1 MSMRINRPRRRKHR
15 RHSRRYEQFLA
26 DMATKYDGQQTTYDC
41 TAVDATDDFLTIT
54 GDISGLRGK
63 PVKCFGPPP
72 PELREQQL
80 YTEEAAD
87 ETLVYYD
94 PRAIATEANVGLAA
108 WDLTPDA
115 ASVAVVNN
123 TVFIADHGFQTGS
136 GPVRLTTTGVLP
148 TGLAAATDYWI
159 IAVAA
164 DRVSFATN
172 KANADAGTAINI
184 TAAGS
189 GVHTAT
195 WTETFAD
202 SAVDPDEDTI
212 TATAHGLLTGDGP
225 VQLTTDD
232 TEPAG
237 LALVTDY
244 WAIRVDADTLQ
255 LAASYEDAVAAEP
268 VVVDITDD
276 GTGNHTLTR
285 AVDSGVVSVT
295 SNQMSWPA
303 HGMVTGDGPVTLTTD
318 DALPTGLAAATDYY
332 IIASSDD
339 TVAFASSEANALAGT
354 AVNVTA
360 AGSGTHTMD
369 RTFSLG
375 ADLTAEGIEKW
386 MALGVVKRRQLIAG
400 AAEDADTI
408 FDD

>member
-15 RHSRRYEQFLA
+15 KHSRRYNAFLA
-26 DMATKYDGQQTTYDC
+26 AMAAKYSGQETTYPC
-41 TAVDATDDFLTIT
+41 TAVDDTDDFLTLT
-54 GDISGLRGK
+54 GDYPHAVNMPSR
-63 PVKCFGPPP
+63 VDGPPP
-72 PELREQQL
+72 PELRDVTL
-80 YTEEAAD
+80 YAVEASD
-87 ETLVYYD
+87 ETVVRLGNQNGALVD
-94 PRAIATEANVGLAA
+94 FAA
-108 WDLTPDA
+108 WDITPDA
-115 ASVAVVNN
+115 ASVAVASD

-136 GPVRLTTTGVLP
+136 GPVQLTTDGVLP
-148 TGLAAATDYWI
+148 TGLAAATNYWI
-159 IAVAA
+159 IDVAD
-164 DRVSFATN
+164 DRVKLATS
-172 KANADAGTAINI
+172 KANADAGTAVAI

-195 WTETFAD
+195 WTETFAAA
-202 SAVDPDEDTI
+202 AVDDATDEI

-237 LALVTDY
+237 IDLLTDY
-244 WAIRVDADTLQ
+244 WVIRIDDDTLQ
-255 LAASYEDAVAAEP
+255 LAASREDALAGTE
-268 VVVDITDD
+268 VDITDP
-276 GTGNHTLTR
+276 GAGNHTLTR

-295 SNQMSWPA
+295 SNEMSWPA
-303 HGMVTGDGPVTLTTD
+303 HGMETGDGPVTLSSD
-318 DALPTGLAAATDYY
+318 GALPTGLAALTDYY

-339 TVAFASSEANALAGT
+339 TVAFATSEANALAGT

-375 ADLTAEGIEKW
+375 ADLTADGIEKW
-386 MALGVVKRRQLIAG
+386 MALGHVSRRELLAG